1 MMSWENNSTKPM
13 EEVDNKGSDG
23 PRDRCRWVIPRIL
36 LTDGCE
42 SACLFK
48 GMKVVFEE
56 RVP

>member
-1 MMSWENNSTKPM
+1 M